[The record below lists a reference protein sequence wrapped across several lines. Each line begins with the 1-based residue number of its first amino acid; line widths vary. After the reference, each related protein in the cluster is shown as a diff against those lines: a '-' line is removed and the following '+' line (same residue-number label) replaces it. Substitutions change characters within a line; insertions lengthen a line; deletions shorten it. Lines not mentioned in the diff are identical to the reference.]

1 MNNPYLSIIVPL
13 HNEQVRLRETVF
25 RIVRYCEHELHSRYE
40 ILLVDN
46 GSTDETFNLA
56 YELHKTYRP
65 VFAFH
70 LEQRSKAQAV
80 QYGMLSAKGEYRF
93 MCDCDLSMP
102 IDELTK
108 FFKVMKADA
117 WDIVIGSR
125 AHLDAKIETTFKRW
139 MIGRVFQFIVRLST
153 GLDYADTQ
161 CGFKLFNAH
170 AAQDIFSRVQGT
182 SMAFDV
188 EVLYL
193 AQQLGYYCT
202 DIPITFYHDP
212 DSRVRLVRDSWLML
226 QDVLKVRRL
235 HSNEKPLY
243 KENKLPA

>member
-1 MNNPYLSIIVPL
+1 MNAPYLSIIVPL

-25 RIVRYCEHELHSRYE
+25 KLIRYCEHELHSRYE

-46 GSTDETFNLA
+46 GSTDETYDIA
-56 YELHKTYRP
+56 CELHKIYRP

-80 QYGMLSAKGEYRF
+80 QYGMLTARGDFRY
-93 MCDCDLSMP
+93 MCDVDLSAP

-108 FFKVMKADA
+108 FLKVMQADA
-117 WDIVIGSR
+117 WDVVIGSR
-125 AHLDAKIETTFKRW
+125 EHIDSRIETSFKRW
-139 MIGRVFQFIVRLST
+139 FIGRVFQALVRVIT
-153 GLDYADTQ
+153 GLDYPDTQ

-170 AAQDIFSRVQGT
+170 AAQDIFSRVQCT

-193 AQQLGYYCT
+193 AEQLGYYCT
-202 DIPITFYHDP
+202 DMPITFFNDI
-212 DSRVRLVRDSWLML
+212 DSRVRLVADSWLML
-226 QDVLKVRRL
+226 KDILRVRKL
-235 HSNEKPLY
+235 HRAEKPIY
-243 KENKLPA
+243 KQEVVT